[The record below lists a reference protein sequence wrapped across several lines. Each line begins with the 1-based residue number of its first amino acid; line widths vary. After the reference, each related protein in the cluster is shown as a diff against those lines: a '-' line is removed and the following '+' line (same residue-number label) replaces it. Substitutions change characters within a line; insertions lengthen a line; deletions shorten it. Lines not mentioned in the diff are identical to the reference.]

1 MARSNA
7 SRQRTGGRPSKGNT
21 SNKMWLYII
30 GAVVIVLAAWFFLH
44 PENDFELN
52 GYEGQVA
59 TVKNGNTVVL
69 TGGLSVELLGVQP
82 TSTSQQF
89 LSEHLC
95 NKRIRLTLDNTNKQR
110 TCKKMEGTTVRAYVE
125 VLENVTY
132 GKLNGYMLRTG
143 HAKLNEQFCQDSLAA
158 FRAYVS
164 SKFSEKEDNTSADG
178 EGKMLA
184 KSELA
189 KQITAATILILSG
202 DTELYSDGEKVTA
215 VNKTALGTGFFVSK
229 SGMALTNL
237 HVIQR
242 AFGNNGWCWA
252 VLADKDGKFSN
263 QRMRKIKEESLIANG
278 RKENVDND
286 VALIRLDLT
295 EEDRPHLTYL
305 TLAQQCPPV
314 GETVATV
321 GHAFGQTNTFK
332 DGTVA
337 RINEDGTFDVNIDIW
352 HGNSGGAVC
361 DLYGRVVGMV
371 VAINGETDAGGNH
384 SKRNICVDVKR
395 IREVLSG
402 MSDVPE
408 QLR

>member
-7 SRQRTGGRPSKGNT
+7 TKERSGGRRSQGSAN
-21 SNKMWLYII
+21 NKMWIYII
-30 GAVVIVLAAWFFLH
+30 GAVVIVFAAWFFLH

-69 TGGLSVELLGVQP
+69 TGGLAVELLGVRP
-82 TSTSQQF
+82 TAASQQF
-89 LSEHLC
+89 LSEQLL
-95 NKRIRLTLDNTNKQR
+95 NKRVRLTLDNTNKQR

-132 GKLNGYMLRTG
+132 SKLNGYLLRTG
-143 HAKLNEQFCQDSLAA
+143 HAQLNEQFCQDSIAA
-158 FRAYVS
+158 FRTYVS
-164 SKFSEKEDNTSADG
+164 SKLSEEEDSNSADG
-178 EGKMLA
+178 VGKMLA

-189 KQITAATILILSG
+189 NKITAATILILSG
-202 DTELYSDGEKVTA
+202 DTELYSDGEQVTA
-215 VNKTALGTGFFVSK
+215 VNMTALGTGFFVSK
-229 SGMALTNL
+229 SGMALTNW
-237 HVIQR
+237 HVIKK

-263 QRMRKIKEESLIANG
+263 QRMRKIKEESLIANN
-278 RKENVDND
+278 RKENVEND

-314 GETVATV
+314 GENVATV

-337 RINEDGTFDVNIDIW
+337 RINENGTFDVNIDIW

-361 DLYGRVVGMV
+361 DAYGRVVGMV
-371 VAINGETDAGGNH
+371 VAIDGETDAGGNH
-384 SKRNICVDVKR
+384 SKRNICIDVKR
-395 IREVLSG
+395 VREVLSG
-402 MSDVPE
+402 MSDVPD